1 MNSLVTV
8 VSKDGDL
15 INFFMPI
22 NYIPAPDTLEKKIYQ
37 LIIGRFNGDGIHSES
52 YQKKI
57 FELVKQGIGGFIVF
71 GGKKDEIRYFID
83 EIQSISETPLFISSD
98 IEHGVGQQIQD
109 NTIFPCQMAVAAAID
124 KERPEDVSI
133 LESAIKAVADEAKD
147 IGINMPLIP
156 VLDVNQNPD
165 NPIICTRAFS
175 DNPEYVAWFGSQYIR
190 ILENS
195 GLISCAK
202 HFPGHGD
209 TALDSHILLPVIN
222 KSYEDLMSVDILPFK
237 KAINTGVSS
246 IMIGHLSTPSIDY
259 KPASISKKMITNILR
274 TELGF
279 EGVILTDAL
288 NMNALKNIEDVPVKC
303 IKAGADILLHPVDV
317 DLTVE
322 ELLYAVE
329 SKELTEEQIDA
340 ALNRILKTKIKLQ
353 DTTTPRSPLV
363 KGELKGGGVDY
374 QRHKMLSSQ
383 VTDMSVTLV
392 KNTPGLLPI
401 LDENKIHVVFA
412 GDDKFFESS
421 PFRDYFKNVSIINDS
436 NPPSPPFEKG
446 GQEGILKE
454 TKLRLSDGIVIFAV
468 FTGIA
473 AWKGSSGIDD
483 DEKNRI
489 NELIRNAKNSIVIS
503 FGSPYVLRHFQE
515 ADVLIAAYEATEM
528 AQKAVLKCL
537 TGEIDFKGRLPV
549 KLNL

>member
-1 MNSLVTV
+1 
-8 VSKDGDL
+8 
-15 INFFMPI
+15 MPN
-22 NYIPAPDTLEKKIYQ
+22 NYITAPNTLEKKLYQ
-37 LIIGRFNGDGIHSES
+37 LIISRLDGEGILLGS
-52 YQKKI
+52 YQEKI
-57 FELVKQGIGGFIVF
+57 FKLVRKGIGGFIIF
-71 GGKKDEIRYFID
+71 GGKKEDVRYFID
-83 EIQSISETPLFISSD
+83 RIQSISEIPLFIASD
-98 IEHGVGQQIQD
+98 IEQGVGQQIQG
-109 NTIFPCQMAVAAAID
+109 NTIFPRQMAVAAAID
-124 KERPEDVSI
+124 RNRPEDVSI
-133 LESAIKAVADEAKD
+133 LRDAIKAIADEARY

-156 VLDVNQNPD
+156 VLDVNRNPD

-175 DNPEYVAWFGSQYIR
+175 DNPKDVTWFGSEYIR
-190 ILENS
+190 IIESS

-222 KSYEDLMSVDILPFK
+222 KSYEDLMNVDILPFQ

-246 IMIGHLSTPSIDY
+246 IMIGHLSIPSIDY
-259 KPASISKKMITNILR
+259 EPASISKKMITNILR

-340 ALNRILKTKIKLQ
+340 AVTRILKTK
-353 DTTTPRSPLV
+353 V
-363 KGELKGGGVDY
+363 KVRGELKGVGVDY
-374 QRHKMLSSQ
+374 QRHEILSSQ
-383 VTDMSVTLV
+383 VTDMSITLV

-401 LDENKIHVVFA
+401 LDENKIHIVLA

-421 PFRDYFKNVSIINDS
+421 LFRSYFKNASI
-436 NPPSPPFEKG
+436 PSHH
-446 GQEGILKE
+446 ILEKE
-454 TKLRLSDGIVIFAV
+454 TKGGFSDKIAIFAI
-468 FTGIA
+468 FTSIA

-515 ADVLIAAYEATEM
+515 ADVLIAAYEPTEM

-537 TGEIDFKGRLPV
+537 IGEMDFKGRLPV
-549 KLNL
+549 RLDLGYS

>member
-1 MNSLVTV
+1 
-8 VSKDGDL
+8 
-15 INFFMPI
+15 MPN
-22 NYIPAPDTLEKKIYQ
+22 NYITAPNTFEKKIYQ
-37 LIIGRFNGDGIHSES
+37 MIISRLDGEGICSES
-52 YQKKI
+52 YKEKI
-57 FELVKQGIGGFIVF
+57 FKLTRKGICGFIVF
-71 GGKKDEIRYFID
+71 GGKKDEIRHFINK
-83 EIQSISETPLFISSD
+83 IQSISETPLFISSD

-109 NTIFPCQMAVAAAID
+109 STIFPCQMALAAAID
-124 KERPEDVSI
+124 KDRPEDVST
-133 LESAIKAVADEAKD
+133 LENAIKAIADEAKD

-156 VLDVNQNPD
+156 VLDVNLNPD

-175 DNPEYVAWFGSQYIR
+175 DNPKDVAWFGSQYIG
-190 ILENS
+190 ILESS

-209 TALDSHILLPVIN
+209 TDIDSHILLPVIN
-222 KSYEDLMSVDILPFK
+222 KSYEDLLSVDISPFK
-237 KAINTGVSS
+237 KAINSGVSS
-246 IMIGHLSTPSIDY
+246 IMIGHLNIPSIDY
-259 KPASISKKMITNILR
+259 EPASISKKIITNILR

-288 NMNALKNIEDVPVKC
+288 NMKALKNIEDVPVKC

-340 ALNRILKTKIKLQ
+340 AVNRILKTK
-353 DTTTPRSPLV
+353 V
-363 KGELKGGGVDY
+363 KVRGGLKGNGVDY
-374 QRHKMLSSQ
+374 QRHEMLSSQ

-392 KNTPGLLPI
+392 KNTPGLLPV
-401 LDENKIHVVFA
+401 LDVKKIHVVLA
-412 GDDKFFESS
+412 GDDKFFESP
-421 PFRDYFKNVSIINDS
+421 PFRNYFKNVSI
-436 NPPSPPFEKG
+436 PSSHILEKG
-446 GQEGILKE
+446 
-454 TKLRLSDGIVIFAV
+454 TKGGFSDKIAIFAI
-468 FTGIA
+468 FTSIA

-489 NELIRNAKNSIVIS
+489 KEFIRNAKNSIVIS

-515 ADVLIAAYEATEM
+515 ADVLIAAYEPTEM

-549 KLNL
+549 RITDS